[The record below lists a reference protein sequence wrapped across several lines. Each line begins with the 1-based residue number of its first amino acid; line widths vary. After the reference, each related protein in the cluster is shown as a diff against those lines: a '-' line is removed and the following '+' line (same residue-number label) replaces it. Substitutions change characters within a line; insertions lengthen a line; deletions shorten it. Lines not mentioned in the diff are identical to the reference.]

1 MGIGHGKIHKGN
13 NKLDCQVLILLKFHY
28 LQSFNVKKF
37 DANWCCIKVLLHVQ
51 NNCGQCLKNKFKCIF
66 WLSNVHHSFSKLDI
80 ILILRIIFF
89 LKWVKLIEKTD
100 LNAFISN
107 VHLTLKIM
115 KFENVFLIKFIH
127 FYVKHGCII

>member
-1 MGIGHGKIHKGN
+1 M
-13 NKLDCQVLILLKFHY
+13 
-28 LQSFNVKKF
+28 
-37 DANWCCIKVLLHVQ
+37 
-51 NNCGQCLKNKFKCIF
+51 
-66 WLSNVHHSFSKLDI
+66 HHSFSKLDI

>member
-1 MGIGHGKIHKGN
+1 
-13 NKLDCQVLILLKFHY
+13 
-28 LQSFNVKKF
+28 
-37 DANWCCIKVLLHVQ
+37 
-51 NNCGQCLKNKFKCIF
+51 
-66 WLSNVHHSFSKLDI
+66 VHHSFSKLDI